1 GGVLSEQKQRRRLA
15 DDGGTAD
22 HHGSLALQGD
32 MLADQDLQHGR
43 GRRRGKGTRDTRGEH
58 AQRLRIGSID
68 ILADRDGRTDDGQI
82 QTVRKR
88 GLADD
93 PVHTR
98 VLRQLGKPPGDLGPV
113 SSRGQPVNLAVDTHP
128 GGGCV
133 DGPQIPG
140 GPLVVGGDDRG
151 QGRRYPPLAQESSQL
166 GGPLRYGSG
175 DGLAVDDAAHPGISC
190 RTGKRISFVF
200 TLRAWLVMRR
210 HPHRPPGGKAAPR
223 TGMITARYRSAMTG
237 WPRSLPRATGW
248 LALVSVPV
256 ISVISVS
263 GAGHGAAVT
272 LASPPSD
279 ASSWTV
285 YHHDVAGT

>member
-1 GGVLSEQKQRRRLA
+1 MSASLHTSGRSRVREWQIVTVACWASRSSAACLPTMVERPIT
-15 DDGGTAD
+15 TAPRPCR
-22 HHGSLALQGD
+22 GACSRVRIYRGR
-32 MLADQDLQHGR
+32 R
-43 GRRRGKGTRDTRGEH
+43 GRRRGKGTRHTRGEH
-58 AQRLRIGSID
+58 AKRLRIGSID

-98 VLRQLGKPPGDLGPV
+98 VSRQLGKPPGDLGPV
-113 SSRGQPVNLAVDTHP
+113 SSRGQPVNLAVDTPP

-190 RTGKRISFVF
+190 RTGKRLSVVC

-210 HPHRPPGGKAAPR
+210 HPHRPPGGKP
-223 TGMITARYRSAMTG
+223 
-237 WPRSLPRATGW
+237 LPGRE
-248 LALVSVPV
+248 
-256 ISVISVS
+256 
-263 GAGHGAAVT
+263 
-272 LASPPSD
+272 
-279 ASSWTV
+279 
-285 YHHDVAGT
+285 